1 MNHEI
6 IEMKI
11 NEHDEKLLELDKRLD
26 KNDRENAEFKIQ
38 IKHLCET
45 IQGLTTTMRWFIGL
59 FAGAFVSFFFYLI
72 GKFYFSY

>member
-1 MNHEI
+1 MNYEVM
-6 IEMKI
+6 EMKI

-26 KNDRENAEFKIQ
+26 KNDRENAEFRIQ

-59 FAGAFVSFFFYLI
+59 FAGAFVSFFFYAIQQILF
-72 GKFYFSY
+72 K